1 MLLEYVVN
9 FDLFYD
15 GRLNPDDVPLE
26 EAGDCGANT
35 LLLLGLI
42 EFKDAVELS
51 KIQNE
56 CWKTKS
62 GKEFTVDYLLNTYL
76 FTDPTK
82 QYEIKECNEEELM
95 IEIKKLTPGYGTFLF
110 MKDPETKL
118 GHFTCIYKNVDTE
131 EIEVVDLQTEE
142 IINDKY
148 EPGRLHDFL
157 SRYELFCI
165 PIMLDT
171 TTPVRRRLITPISEE
186 KPFMY
191 HGSPAKTIPSPARH
205 PYRSPV
211 RGYASEHLSRSPLR
225 GYASEHPYRSPEVT
239 RSPVRGHASEHPE
252 SPPRLIRSRRDP
264 LSENINAFEYVQGEA
279 ERPVRS
285 PLTPPKKK
293 RGGTRKRKT
302 RRKN

>member
-131 EIEVVDLQTEE
+131 EIEVADLQTEE

-191 HGSPAKTIPSPARH
+191 HGSPSKTIPSPARH
-205 PYRSPV
+205 PYRSPEV
-211 RGYASEHLSRSPLR
+211 TRSPIGHASEHLSRSPLR
-225 GYASEHPYRSPEVT
+225 GY
-239 RSPVRGHASEHPE
+239 ASEHPE

-264 LSENINAFEYVQGEA
+264 LSENINAFEYVQCEA
-279 ERPVRS
+279 
-285 PLTPPKKK
+285 
-293 RGGTRKRKT
+293 
-302 RRKN
+302 